1 MEGAMKWLE
10 RLRRL
15 MDYGPLLAALLPSLL
30 VLLAAGVI
38 LANADGTAPVTMPLV
53 PAHTES

>member
-1 MEGAMKWLE
+1 MKWLE

-15 MDYGPLLAALLPSLL
+15 LEYGPLLAALHQTLL
-30 VLLAAGVI
+30 VLLDAGVI
-38 LANADGTAPVTMPLV
+38 LSNADGTAPVTMPLV